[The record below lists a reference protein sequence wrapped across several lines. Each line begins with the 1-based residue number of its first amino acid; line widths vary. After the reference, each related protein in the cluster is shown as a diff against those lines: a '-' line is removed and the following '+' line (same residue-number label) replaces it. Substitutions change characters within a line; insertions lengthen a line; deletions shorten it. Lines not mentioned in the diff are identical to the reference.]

1 MKCMCSRIFF
11 GLSETI
17 HAVFFQVQSEFSG
30 NTFEAFLETGFVRF
44 LDDNLKEQ
52 SNFVVREDRVKV
64 QQ

>member
-17 HAVFFQVQSEFSG
+17 HAVFFQVFSG

-52 SNFVVREDRVKV
+52 SNFVVREDRFKV